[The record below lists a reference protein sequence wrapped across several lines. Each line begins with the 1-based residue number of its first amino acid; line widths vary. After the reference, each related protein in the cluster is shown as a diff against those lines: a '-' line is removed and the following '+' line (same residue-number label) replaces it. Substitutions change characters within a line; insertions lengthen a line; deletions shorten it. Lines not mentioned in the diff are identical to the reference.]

1 MPWIELP
8 LSALKNINTADR
20 PDKPVVNCHQ
30 ALNTAETAFI
40 VSFPVSLLNGKR
52 VELSLDM
59 VYETTTG
66 KVRRHTLYLWD
77 AENR

>member
-1 MPWIELP
+1 MPSVQLP

-20 PDKPVVNCHQ
+20 PDKPIVNCHQ
-30 ALNTAETAFI
+30 AINTAETAFI

-52 VELSLDM
+52 VELSVDM
-59 VYETTTG
+59 VYETHTG

-77 AENR
+77 RED